1 MNGTK
6 VLSKRL
12 AAGLVTCLLG
22 TAAHAHF
29 QMLYLQESALP
40 RGQDL
45 ELGLIFTHPFNGGP
59 TMPMRAPRS
68 FTLVSQHGSAEDIK
82 TDLKKYLR
90 PVQWQGK
97 DYRAAAYRAT
107 IPRDLVRSLGD
118 HVFVL
123 EPEPYLDVD
132 EDIYIQQ
139 FTKLVVNVGGV
150 PGNWAES
157 QKLPVEIQPLSR
169 PYANWTGGIFRGV
182 VLSDGNPVPF
192 AKIELEYVN
201 YLVDLEKNTFG
212 QKATTKAP
220 SPAYERVSLL
230 ADEQGQFVVGLP
242 KAGWWGIAALDVGK
256 TKTHEG
262 KTLSQD
268 AVLWLQVKDMN

>member
-1 MNGTK
+1 MNATK
-6 VLSKRL
+6 FLATRL
-12 AAGLVTCLLG
+12 AAGLAACLLG
-22 TAAHAHF
+22 TAAQAHF

-45 ELGLIFTHPFNGGP
+45 ELALIFTHPFNGGP
-59 TMPMRAPRS
+59 TMPMRTPRS
-68 FTLVSQHGSAEDIK
+68 FTLVSQRGSAEDVR
-82 TDLKKYLR
+82 TDLRKYLR
-90 PVQWQGK
+90 PVQWQGA

-150 PGNWAES
+150 PGNWADS

-169 PYANWTGGIFRGV
+169 PYANWTGGVFRGV

-201 YLVDLEKNTFG
+201 HPVDLEKNTFG
-212 QKATTKAP
+212 QKPATTAP
-220 SPAYERVSLL
+220 SPAYERMSLL
-230 ADEQGQFVVGLP
+230 SDEHGQFVVGLP
-242 KAGWWGIAALDVGK
+242 RAGWWGIAALDVGK

-268 AVLWLQVKDMN
+268 AVLWLQVKDMK